1 MSLWFGEVTVEWVNS
16 VGVGTMS
23 DNVGIEVTEIGP
35 DFLRGTMTVTERT
48 IQPARIL
55 HGGASVVF
63 AETLAS
69 CATAA
74 TIDRARYMAVGQ
86 EINAN
91 HLRPAPLGTK
101 LIGTTRP
108 YHVGRRSQVWGIE
121 IVDEQGQMICISR
134 ITMAVVERRPA
145 HQRPSENG
153 PAS

>member
-1 MSLWFGEVTVEWVNS
+1 MSLWYGDVSLEWFNRLQA
-16 VGVGTMS
+16 GTMV
-23 DNVGIEVTEIGP
+23 DTVGILITEIGP

-74 TIDRARYMAVGQ
+74 TVDRERYIALGQ

-101 LIGTTRP
+101 LVGTTRP

-121 IVDEQGQMICISR
+121 IVNDQDQLICISR

-145 HQRPSENG
+145 G
-153 PAS
+153 ATAAS

>member
-1 MSLWFGEVTVEWVNS
+1 VSLWYGDVTVEWFNRMQA
-16 VGVGTMS
+16 GTMV
-23 DNVGIEVTEIGP
+23 DTVGIVITELGA

-74 TIDRARYMAVGQ
+74 TVDRTRYMALGQ

-91 HLRPAPLGTK
+91 HLRPAPLGTN
-101 LIGTTRP
+101 LVGTTRP

-121 IVDEQGQMICISR
+121 ISNDQGQLICISR
-134 ITMAVVERRPA
+134 ITMAVVERRPSDHA
-145 HQRPSENG
+145 AAP
-153 PAS
+153 

>member
-1 MSLWFGEVTVEWVNS
+1 MSLWYGDITLEWFNRMQA
-16 VGVGTMS
+16 GTMV
-23 DNVGIEVTEIGP
+23 DFVGITMTELGE

-55 HGGASVVF
+55 HGGASVVL

-74 TIDRARYMAVGQ
+74 TVDRERYIALGQ

-101 LIGTTRP
+101 LVGTTRP

-121 IVDEQGQMICISR
+121 IVNDQNQLICISR

-145 HQRPSENG
+145 GQSA
-153 PAS
+153 AS

>member
-1 MSLWFGEVTVEWVNS
+1 MSLWYGDVSLEWFNRLQA
-16 VGVGTMS
+16 GTMV
-23 DNVGIEVTEIGP
+23 DTVGILITEIGP

-74 TIDRARYMAVGQ
+74 TVDRERFIALGQ

-101 LIGTTRP
+101 LVGTTRP

-121 IVDEQGQMICISR
+121 IVNDQDQLICISR

-145 HQRPSENG
+145 G
-153 PAS
+153 ATAAS

>member
-1 MSLWFGEVTVEWVNS
+1 MSLWYGDVSLDWFNRLQAD
-16 VGVGTMS
+16 TMV
-23 DNVGIEVTEIGP
+23 DFVGIRITEIGA
-35 DFLRGTMTVTERT
+35 DFLRGTMTVTDKT

-74 TIDRARYMAVGQ
+74 TVDRERYIALGQ

-121 IVDEQGQMICISR
+121 IVNEQGQMICISR

-145 HQRPSENG
+145 GQTAAP
-153 PAS
+153 

>member
-1 MSLWFGEVTVEWVNS
+1 MSLWFGEVTVDWVNS

-23 DNVGIEVTEIGP
+23 ENVGIEVTEIGA
-35 DFLRGTMTVTERT
+35 DFLRGTMPVTERT

-69 CATAA
+69 VAA
-74 TIDRARYMAVGQ
+74 SCTVDRTRYLVLGQ

-108 YHVGRRSQVWGIE
+108 FHVGRSSQVWGIE
-121 IVDEQGQMICISR
+121 IANTQGQMICISR
-134 ITMAVVERRPA
+134 ITMAVVERRPSKHDA
-145 HQRPSENG
+145 TS
-153 PAS
+153 

>member
-1 MSLWFGEVTVEWVNS
+1 MSLWYGDVSLEWFNRLQA
-16 VGVGTMS
+16 GTMV
-23 DNVGIEVTEIGP
+23 DTVGIVISEIGA

-74 TIDRARYMAVGQ
+74 TVDRERYMALGQ

-101 LIGTTRP
+101 LVGTTRP

-121 IVDEQGQMICISR
+121 IVNDQNQLICISR

-145 HQRPSENG
+145 GQSA
-153 PAS
+153 AS

>member
-23 DNVGIEVTEIGP
+23 DNVGIAITEIGP
-35 DFLRGTMTVTERT
+35 DFLRGTMPVTERT

-69 CATAA
+69 VAA
-74 TIDRARYMAVGQ
+74 SCTVDRARYLVLGQ

-101 LIGTTRP
+101 LVGTTRP

-121 IVDEQGQMICISR
+121 ISNEQGQMICISR
-134 ITMAVVERRPA
+134 ITMAVVERHPSA
-145 HQRPSENG
+145 HVAAP
-153 PAS
+153 